1 MMIPR
6 LLVPLNAQPPAAE
19 DAATQRR
26 RPTTMDERRLIPAML
41 PIVYLD
47 GHTSIPTE
55 LPLDS
60 IVARVVVPR
69 DVKKS
74 AYAVEDRAET
84 KPLQATEMDERITVP
99 QGSAPPEITAA
110 PQNIPTD
117 LVEGDIFITG
127 EVHLLAE
134 PESAATS
141 KKVLIVRVASVA
153 FHVIAIGLIFLIPWL
168 FPPHVPTQEELELAR
183 NQTTLLLPTDALDL
197 AKPEPPRPVVKSNP
211 VHVDP
216 REIRRVAP
224 TIVPPPVP
232 QPEVK
237 NLPSAPVPQT
247 NPDPPKSETL
257 VAKNDAPKPPVRL
270 ETPDQQPTPHG
281 LLLPKTSPGSSIRDS
296 IRDAARSPTPTP
308 IGGEAPLPS
317 LPGGGGGQGTAGTGL
332 EILSDTQGVDFNN
345 YLSRVYITVRRN
357 WIAVFPESARLGD
370 RGIVSLEFRIMK
382 DGTVTVGEPALVRTS
397 GKEPLDRA
405 AISSVRA
412 STPFEPLPSEFHGP
426 FIALRFTYY
435 YNLPIDAR

>member
-6 LLVPLNAQPPAAE
+6 LLVPLNARPPAAE

-69 DVKKS
+69 DVKQS

-84 KPLQATEMDERITVP
+84 KPLQPTEMDARITVP

-110 PQNIPTD
+110 PQIIPTD

-134 PESAATS
+134 PESAATA

-153 FHVIAIGLIFLIPWL
+153 FHVIAIVLIFLIPWL

-183 NQTTLLLPTDALDL
+183 SQTTLLLPTDALDL
-197 AKPEPPRPVVKSNP
+197 ARPEPPRPVVKSNP

-247 NPDPPKSETL
+247 NPDPPKSDTL
-257 VAKNDAPKPPVRL
+257 IAKNDAPKPPIRL
-270 ETPDQQPTPHG
+270 ETPDQQPTAHG
-281 LLLPKTSPGSSIRDS
+281 LLLPQTSPGSSIRDS
-296 IRDAARSPTPTP
+296 LRDSSRPSTPRP
-308 IGGEAPLPS
+308 MGGEVQLPPAS
-317 LPGGGGGQGTAGTGL
+317 GGGRGTAGTGL
-332 EILSDTQGVDFNN
+332 EVLSDTEGVDFNN
-345 YLSRVYITVRRN
+345 YLARVYIIVKRN
-357 WIAVFPESARLGD
+357 WFAVMPESANLGE
-370 RGIVSLEFRIMK
+370 RGIVSLEFQINK
-382 DGTVTVGEPALVRTS
+382 DGSVSVSEPVLVRTS

-405 AISSVRA
+405 AISSIRA
-412 STPFEPLPSEFHGP
+412 SVPFERLPTEFHGQ
-426 FIALRFTYY
+426 FLKLRFTYF
-435 YNLPIDAR
+435 YNVPVNSGQ

>member
-6 LLVPLNAQPPAAE
+6 LLVPLNARPPAAE

-26 RPTTMDERRLIPAML
+26 RPTTLDERRLIPAML
-41 PIVYLD
+41 PIVQLD
-47 GHTSIPTE
+47 GRTSIPIE

-69 DVKKS
+69 DIKPS
-74 AYAVEDRAET
+74 AYNVQDRNDT
-84 KPLQATEMDERITVP
+84 KPLQPTDMDERITVP
-99 QGSAPPEITAA
+99 QGSAPPEIIEP
-110 PQNIPTD
+110 PQYLPAD
-117 LVEGDIFITG
+117 LVDADVFITG
-127 EVHLLAE
+127 EVQLLPE

-141 KKVLIVRVASVA
+141 KKVLIVRIASVA
-153 FHVIAIGLIFLIPWL
+153 FHVIAITFILLLPKL

-211 VHVDP
+211 VHINP
-216 REIRRVAP
+216 SEIRRVAP

-237 NLPSAPVPQT
+237 NLPSAPAPQT
-247 NPDPPKSETL
+247 NPDPPKQETL
-257 VAKNDAPKPPVRL
+257 IAKNDAPKAPLKL

-296 IRDAARSPTPTP
+296 IRDAARSSTPTP
-308 IGGEAPLPS
+308 IGGQTPLPS

-345 YLSRVYITVRRN
+345 YLHRVYITVRQN

-382 DGTVTVGEPALVRTS
+382 DGTVTVGEPVLVRTS

-426 FIALRFTYY
+426 YIALRFTYF

>member
-6 LLVPLNAQPPAAE
+6 LLVPLNARPPAAE
-19 DAATQRR
+19 DSATQRR

-41 PIVYLD
+41 PIVQLD
-47 GHTSIPTE
+47 GRSSIPTD

-69 DVKKS
+69 DVKQS
-74 AYAVEDRAET
+74 AYAVQDRADT
-84 KPLQATEMDERITVP
+84 KPLQPTEMDERITVP

-110 PQNIPTD
+110 PQNLPTD
-117 LVEGDIFITG
+117 LVEADVFITG
-127 EVHLLAE
+127 EVQLLSA
-134 PESAATS
+134 PESAEVSRNA
-141 KKVLIVRVASVA
+141 LIVRVASIA
-153 FHVIAIGLIFLIPWL
+153 FHVVLILAILLGPKL
-168 FPPHVPTQEELELAR
+168 FPEHVPTQEELELAR

-197 AKPEPPRPVVKSNP
+197 AKPEPQRPVVKSNP

-232 QPEVK
+232 QPEIK

-247 NPDPPKSETL
+247 NPDPPKSDTL

-296 IRDAARSPTPTP
+296 IRDAARSSTPAP

-317 LPGGGGGQGTAGTGL
+317 VPGGGGQGTAGTGL

>member
-6 LLVPLNAQPPAAE
+6 LLVPLNARPPAAE
-19 DAATQRR
+19 DSATQRR

-41 PIVYLD
+41 PIVQLD
-47 GHTSIPTE
+47 GRSSIPTD

-69 DVKKS
+69 DVKQS
-74 AYAVEDRAET
+74 AYVVEDRADT
-84 KPLQATEMDERITVP
+84 KPLQPTEMDERITVP
-99 QGSAPPEITAA
+99 QGSAPPEISAA
-110 PQNIPTD
+110 AQYLPAD
-117 LVEGDIFITG
+117 LVDGDVFITG

-134 PESAATS
+134 PESASVSRNA
-141 KKVLIVRVASVA
+141 LIVRVASIA
-153 FHVIAIGLIFLIPWL
+153 FHVVLILAILLGPKL
-168 FPPHVPTQEELELAR
+168 FPEHEPTQEELEMAR

-197 AKPEPPRPVVKSNP
+197 AKPEPQRPVVKSNP

-224 TIVPPPVP
+224 TIVPLPVP

-247 NPDPPKSETL
+247 NPDPPKSDTL

-296 IRDAARSPTPTP
+296 IRDAARSSTPAP

-317 LPGGGGGQGTAGTGL
+317 VPGGGGQGTAGTGL

-412 STPFEPLPSEFHGP
+412 STPFEPLPPEFHGP